1 MGGIRMGGSYLSLL
15 QIFPSM
21 EYFVRILDMVGFKIF
36 LIFSIHGIF
45 EDIINIWFVRDH
57 I

>member
-1 MGGIRMGGSYLSLL
+1 MGGSYLSLL